1 MRIGILFVILVI
13 KCFGSVASFALDTTI
28 KKKFPYAL
36 LTPDYGILSEVDLK
50 KNEENALPVPFSESS
65 RAYLYWQCFPTL
77 QFKFL
82 CDETGDFD
90 HDLSLA
96 RTIIRIAHGDKYDEY
111 ETRRAFSI
119 RLCKNRVEKWKKMS
133 HGETYACIAGK
144 YVGREVGTKNKA
156 ASGNGW
162 IYDRFKTKKGC
173 DSYFEDDCK

>member
-13 KCFGSVASFALDTTI
+13 KCFGSVASFALDTII

-50 KNEENALPVPFSESS
+50 KNEENAFPVPFSESS
-65 RAYLYWQCFPTL
+65 RAYLYWQFFPTS

-96 RTIIRIAHGDKYDEY
+96 RTIIRIDH
-111 ETRRAFSI
+111 
-119 RLCKNRVEKWKKMS
+119 
-133 HGETYACIAGK
+133 
-144 YVGREVGTKNKA
+144 
-156 ASGNGW
+156 
-162 IYDRFKTKKGC
+162 
-173 DSYFEDDCK
+173 